1 MKVLFDTNV
10 LVELFRNPHQRER
23 FELRAHRP
31 LMFMSSVVVMELL
44 AGFLK
49 PFEKANRIVTPD
61 HACFREAGRV
71 LAGLGRKHTA
81 VRWMKPELSGD

>member
-31 LMFMSSVVVMELL
+31 LMFMSSVVVMELR

-49 PFEKANRIVTPD
+49 PFERRTESLLPIMRA
-61 HACFREAGRV
+61 FGRPGECSQDWDV
-71 LAGLGRKHTA
+71 NTRRCDG
-81 VRWMKPELSGD
+81 